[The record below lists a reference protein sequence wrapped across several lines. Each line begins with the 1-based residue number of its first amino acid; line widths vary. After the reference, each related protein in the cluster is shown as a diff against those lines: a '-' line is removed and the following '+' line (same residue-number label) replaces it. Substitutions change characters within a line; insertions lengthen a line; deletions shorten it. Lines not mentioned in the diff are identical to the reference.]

1 MSTPDHSGPPSFS
14 PEQNLRPEETAGP
27 AGGQVDTTNQI
38 NIPGVE
44 PSVPLSPGIQ
54 SPDLRASS
62 TQARSE
68 ARHWVVVVGASAGGL
83 EAVRELVAGL
93 PADFPAAVLIVIHTS
108 PTGPNMLAEILSRGS
123 ALPVS
128 TASDGET
135 LRPGHIYVARPDHHL
150 LLDDGHLA
158 VKRGPRENRYR
169 PSVDALFRSAAYTH
183 GDAVIGVVL
192 SGMLD
197 DGTSGL
203 WTVKR
208 LGGVSVVQTPGDAL
222 YDSMPQSA
230 LDNVDVDY
238 VLPAP
243 SIGPLLTR
251 LVQDTP
257 GPAEVPMQQGDVP
270 LSSGPGSRT
279 ALSDTERRRLEIEV
293 QAAAEGSAFELGLMN
308 IGELSPFTCPECHGV
323 LIRFREGRLTRFRC
337 HTGHA
342 YTASSLMESIEH
354 SVESTLY
361 HALRSL
367 EESVMLFRQME
378 RWQRELDDAPAAR
391 IFGEKARRAELFA
404 RQVQAMSSRP
414 VDAGAEATDAAG

>member
-1 MSTPDHSGPPSFS
+1 MNKADQTD
-14 PEQNLRPEETAGP
+14 L
-27 AGGQVDTTNQI
+27 
-38 NIPGVE
+38 
-44 PSVPLSPGIQ
+44 PGIG
-54 SPDLRASS
+54 ASS
-62 TQARSE
+62 MQTSDPQTFSSEAFSTQTAAAQAHGE

-83 EAVRELVAGL
+83 EAVRELIAGL
-93 PADFPAAVLIVIHTS
+93 PADLPAAVLIVIHTS
-108 PTGPNMLAEILSRGS
+108 PTGPNMLAEILGRGS

-128 TASDGET
+128 RASDGET
-135 LRPGHIYVARPDHHL
+135 LRPGHIYVALPDHHL
-150 LLDDGHLA
+150 LIDDGKLA

-169 PSVDALFRSAAYTH
+169 PSVDALFRSAAYTY

-222 YDSMPQSA
+222 FDSMPRSA

-257 GPAEVPMQQGDVP
+257 SPAEVPMQEVSMQQGDMP
-270 LSSGPGSRT
+270 LSSGAGSRS
-279 ALSDTERRRLEIEV
+279 ALSDTERKRLEIEV
-293 QAAAEGSAFELGLMN
+293 QAAAEGSAFELGLMD

-323 LIRFREGRLTRFRC
+323 LIRLREGRLTRFRC

-361 HALRSL
+361 HALRAL
-367 EESVMLFRQME
+367 EESVMLFQQME

-414 VDAGAEATDAAG
+414 VDAHTDPPG